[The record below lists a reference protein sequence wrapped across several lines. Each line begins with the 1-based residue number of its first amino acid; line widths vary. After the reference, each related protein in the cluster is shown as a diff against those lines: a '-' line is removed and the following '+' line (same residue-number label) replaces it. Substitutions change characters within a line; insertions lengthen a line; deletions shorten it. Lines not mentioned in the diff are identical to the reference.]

1 MESGYYILENGE
13 QKGPFTFN
21 ELKELDIENHT
32 SILSP
37 NDATWQDACDL
48 PELYAYFEARGIYL
62 PTGDN
67 LASFGW
73 RLLAFLIDYVILSLL
88 MTILLAIANSF
99 GFNLRVLSYTDLL
112 KLSAK
117 DQLTLE
123 IAVYASLII
132 YNWACDVSPM
142 KGSIGKRVFKM
153 VVVDVEGMSPNFLVS
168 LLRSVGKVISLMFY
182 GLGFLSIFFTEHR
195 QALHDL
201 LAKTYV
207 VKRN

>member
-13 QKGPFTFN
+13 QKGPFTLH

-32 SILSP
+32 SIQSP
-37 NDATWQDACDL
+37 GDGAWQDACDL
-48 PELYAYFEARGIYL
+48 PELYPYFEARGVYL

-73 RLLAFLIDYVILSLL
+73 RLLAFIVDYLILSFLVSVVL
-88 MTILLAIANSF
+88 VASNSF
-99 GFNLRVLSYTDLL
+99 GLNLKVLSYADLL
-112 KLSAK
+112 KLSSR
-117 DQLTLE
+117 DRVFLE
-123 IAVYASLII
+123 FAVYASLVI
-132 YNWACDVSPM
+132 YNCICEVSPL
-142 KGSIGKRVFKM
+142 KGSIGKRAFKM
-153 VVVDVEGMSPNFLVS
+153 VVVDVEGISPNFLVA

-182 GLGFLSIFFTEHR
+182 GLGFISIFFTEHR